1 MRVALEEVLAGRK
14 CDDIAKRLDVQ
25 SQAAARLAIQTF
37 TVEPQ
42 PDDAVNVAAPAGGW
56 DSAPTPATGK
66 PGAKPAPAKRT
77 AAVH

>member
-1 MRVALEEVLAGRK
+1 
-14 CDDIAKRLDVQ
+14 
-25 SQAAARLAIQTF
+25 
-37 TVEPQ
+37 VEPQ

-66 PGAKPAPAKRT
+66 PGAKPAAPTKRT